1 MNSYEAYTLY
11 LAIKLHFTSDTY
23 DFYRHNAKVN
33 SSFNTFL
40 KRNDRFFFH
49 KLTTK
54 YTREEML
61 EYFVS
66 NFFHNSKTWIGPTIN
81 GESIINHL
89 RTILEMIA
97 YWFVMSLMVIG
108 FGLMMFSAL
117 IVGSIQ
123 DCYDYCCRNKFQFK
137 VLSYL
142 TKCWVLLNVGIKKLK
157 KLLSGLKPEKSFKL
171 KKLNP
176 FIKFNLTKCK
186 FIMKEVFV

>member
-33 SSFNTFL
+33 STFNTFL

-66 NFFHNSKTWIGPTIN
+66 NFFHNSKTWIGN
-81 GESIINHL
+81 LVRADGETTYNKWRKYNQSFTYNFRNDCVL
-89 RTILEMIA
+89 LN
-97 YWFVMSLMVIG
+97 VIDG
-108 FGLMMFSAL
+108 DRIRFDDVFS
-117 IVGSIQ
+117 VDSGQHPS
-123 DCYDYCCRNKFQFK
+123 CYDYCCQNKFQFK

-157 KLLSGLKPEKSFKL
+157 KLLSGLKNHLS
-171 KKLNP
+171 
-176 FIKFNLTKCK
+176 
-186 FIMKEVFV
+186 